1 MSSSKMVTQLIN
13 KSVNNESVGNDTEK
27 SQTTN
32 STQSNLVF
40 NRDINSM
47 IEKYKNLTGQDRE
60 NWINIQKNYMSMYHP
75 FYSLY
80 NQKPE
85 NPPPDSEEFMEQAW
99 DNYQYRYE

>member
-1 MSSSKMVTQLIN
+1 MSSKMVTQLIN
-13 KSVNNESVGNDTEK
+13 KSVNHNTEK

-32 STQSNLVF
+32 STQPNLVF
-40 NRDINSM
+40 NRDINAM

-60 NWINIQKNYMSMYHP
+60 NWINIQKNYMSIYHP

-80 NQKPE
+80 NQNPE
-85 NPPPDSEEFMEQAW
+85 NPPPDSKEFMEQAW